1 MFGNLSDDLFIV
13 LVTFLILE
21 IAILFFGMRSM
32 RSPAKLFLTIL
43 WMFVVFLCS
52 FLISVGLCVGWIG
65 V

>member
-32 RSPAKLFLTIL
+32 RSPAKLFLTIM

-65 V
+65 G